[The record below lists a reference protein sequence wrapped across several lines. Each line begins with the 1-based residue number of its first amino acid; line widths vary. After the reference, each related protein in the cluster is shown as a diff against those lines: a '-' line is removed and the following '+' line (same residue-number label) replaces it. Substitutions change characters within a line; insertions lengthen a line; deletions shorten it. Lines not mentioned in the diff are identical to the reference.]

1 LKTRAL
7 NWVVDDGKKLNVKK
21 IPKISLDYYF
31 FGPKSLLFRMVEPLI
46 QKTNFKEKLKS
57 TGSKLM

>member
-1 LKTRAL
+1 
-7 NWVVDDGKKLNVKK
+7 VVDDGKKLNVKK

-31 FGPKSLLFRMVEPLI
+31 FGSNSLLCRMVEPLI